1 MTPIKPLFAAA
12 ILAAFPQFAQAQIE
26 WTLGGAVVAA
36 FDTSDGLDHSET
48 TGEIFVE
55 GAYNGFHAGIWIGT
69 IYQDPNDDAEIE
81 ASLGYGNEIGKFGYD
96 ITLTGYY
103 LNNSNFDHAGLGF
116 EVSYALTDR
125 VTGIAFAEID
135 PDTSDWDRELALEF
149 AVTDKITAWGLI
161 GKSDADANRY
171 GEIGASYALNDVTS
185 LELLYEDADDSA
197 GTLSLIVAFETSIF
211 GG

>member
-1 MTPIKPLFAAA
+1 MTPIKPLIAAGLLVA
-12 ILAAFPQFAQAQIE
+12 TPQLAQAQIE

-55 GAYNGFHAGIWIGT
+55 GAINGFHAGLWVGT

-81 ASLGYGNEIGKFGYD
+81 ASLGYGGEVGKIGYD
-96 ITLTGYY
+96 VTLTGYY
-103 LNNSNFDHAGLGF
+103 LNSSNFDHAGLGF
-116 EVSYALTDR
+116 EVSYALTDTI
-125 VTGIAFAEID
+125 TGSIFAEID
-135 PDTSDWDRELALEF
+135 PDSKDWDRELALEF
-149 AVTDKITAWGLI
+149 AVTDKITAWGMI

-171 GEIGASYALNDVTS
+171 GEIGASYALNDFTA
-185 LELLYEDADDSA
+185 LEAIYEDADDSA
-197 GTLSLIVAFETSIF
+197 GTLSLIVAFETSF